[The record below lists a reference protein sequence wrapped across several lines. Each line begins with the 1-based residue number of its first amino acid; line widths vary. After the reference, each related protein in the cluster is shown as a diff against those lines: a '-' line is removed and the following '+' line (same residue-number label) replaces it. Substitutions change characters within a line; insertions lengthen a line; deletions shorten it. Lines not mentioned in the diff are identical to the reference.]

1 MKKVNILKNKNFRRK
16 LKRMRLVWLIAT
28 WIGVICLILGTS
40 LLIFGYSMKD
50 KPANEQFNYYL
61 ECSRVFGLI
70 LFAIGSLIL
79 TVCLLLPSFV
89 CQDQCFVFNK
99 VDDDSLWNEPSISVK
114 KANLSINEN
123 IHNLFLNNTFKI

>member
-1 MKKVNILKNKNFRRK
+1 
-16 LKRMRLVWLIAT
+16 MRLVWLIAT

-99 VDDDSLWNEPSISVK
+99 VDDDSLWNETSISVK
-114 KANLSINEN
+114 KTNLSKN
-123 IHNLFLNNTFKI
+123 IHNFFNNTFKI